1 MREKLCLVANV
12 FRGGGGGEGGR
23 EDEGQPLGQGGQ
35 LTLRQDDNVVIHG
48 GLHTILQS

>member
-1 MREKLCLVANV
+1 MRRLPVLRVEELVC
-12 FRGGGGGEGGR
+12 GGGR